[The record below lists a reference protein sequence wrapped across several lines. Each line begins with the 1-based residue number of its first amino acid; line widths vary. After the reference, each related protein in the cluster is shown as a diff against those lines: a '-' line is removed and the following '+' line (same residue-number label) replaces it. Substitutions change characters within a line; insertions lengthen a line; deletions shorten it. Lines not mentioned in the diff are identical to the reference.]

1 MRMLR
6 RNALSFLTCMPI
18 AAAAGGTSA
27 AAVPEEKPK
36 TSGKILF
43 VITSHGE
50 LGNTG
55 KKTGYWLSLRSDTSL
70 ESIEGRRV
78 RN

>member
-36 TSGKILF
+36 RPEKFFS
-43 VITSHGE
+43 
-50 LGNTG
+50 
-55 KKTGYWLSLRSDTSL
+55 
-70 ESIEGRRV
+70 
-78 RN
+78 

>member
-18 AAAAGGTSA
+18 AAAAGGASVAT

-43 VITSHGE
+43 VVTSI
-50 LGNTG
+50 NF
-55 KKTGYWLSLRSDTSL
+55 YNYV
-70 ESIEGRRV
+70 I
-78 RN
+78 

>member
-36 TSGKILF
+36 TSGKIL
-43 VITSHGE
+43 S
-50 LGNTG
+50 
-55 KKTGYWLSLRSDTSL
+55 
-70 ESIEGRRV
+70 
-78 RN
+78 

>member
-1 MRMLR
+1 MRRLKMRMLR

-18 AAAAGGTSA
+18 AAAAGGASVAT

-43 VITSHGE
+43 VVTSI
-50 LGNTG
+50 NF
-55 KKTGYWLSLRSDTSL
+55 YNYV
-70 ESIEGRRV
+70 I
-78 RN
+78 